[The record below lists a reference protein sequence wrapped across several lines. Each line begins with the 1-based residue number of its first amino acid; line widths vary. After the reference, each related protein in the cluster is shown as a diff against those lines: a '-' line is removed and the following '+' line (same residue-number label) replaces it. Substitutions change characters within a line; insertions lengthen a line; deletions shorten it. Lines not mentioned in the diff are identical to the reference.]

1 MYPTCLFLTA
11 VSLGFSQTIQG
22 SPSKGPPT
30 EKGCAT
36 VDWPGWSEIKHAFI
50 FGDSYTTT
58 GFNNTVG
65 PQPSVGNPLGNPP
78 YPGFTA
84 SNGPNWV
91 DFLTVQYNASILLTY
106 DLAFGGATVDSSLV
120 TPFEP
125 TVLSV
130 AEQVL
135 DEFFPSYASSPS
147 DAPWSPADT
156 LFSVFIGINDVGNSY
171 FEGVPATTVLNDE
184 IFDVYSGLVQILY
197 NAGARNFL
205 FLNVPPVDRSPLTQA
220 EGASAAAQEAADL
233 VAFNTA
239 ITNLATTLKKTL
251 PDTNVFTFDTNSL
264 FTKVL
269 DNPASFPQTSIY
281 KNTTTFCVAYENGTP
296 AENTFDASCGVP
308 VNEYF
313 WLNSLHPTY
322 PMHNVLAQEVSLL
335 LESGPNVC

>member
-1 MYPTCLFLTA
+1 MYHLCLFLTA
-11 VSLGFSQTIQG
+11 VALGFSQVIQG
-22 SPSKGPPT
+22 IPSKGPPA
-30 EKGCAT
+30 ERSCAT
-36 VDWPGWSEIKHAFI
+36 EDWPGWSKIKHAFI

-78 YPGFTA
+78 FPGFTA

-106 DLAFGGATVDSSLV
+106 NLAFGGATVDSSLV

-130 AEQVL
+130 AQQVL
-135 DEFFPSYASSPS
+135 DEFFPSYASSPA
-147 DAPWSPADT
+147 DAPWTPADT

-171 FEGVPATTVLNDE
+171 FEGLPATTTLNNE
-184 IFDVYSGLVQILY
+184 IFDVYSGLVQTLY

-220 EGASAAAQEAADL
+220 EGATAAAEEAADL
-233 VAFNTA
+233 AAFNSHV
-239 ITNLATTLKKTL
+239 TNLATTLKKTL
-251 PDTNVFTFDTNSL
+251 TDTNVFTFDTNSL

-269 DNPASFPQTSIY
+269 DKPASFPQTAIY
-281 KNTTTFCVAYENGTP
+281 KNTTNFCVAYENGTP